1 METKRRS
8 LLRVIS
14 WRITATVTTML
25 ISLIITGSI
34 DTAVKIGFIE
44 VFAKIL
50 LQYIH
55 ERIWMKVKLGMRNVS
70 GDYQI

>member
-1 METKRRS
+1 MERKRRS

-14 WRITATVTTML
+14 WRITATITTMV
-25 ISLIITGSI
+25 ISWLITGKI
-34 DTAVKIGFIE
+34 DLAIKIGFIE
-44 VFAKIL
+44 VFAKIA

-55 ERIWMKVKLGMRNVS
+55 ERIWMKIKYGMVKSS

>member
-44 VFAKIL
+44 VLRLFWGL
-50 LQYIH
+50 LLI
-55 ERIWMKVKLGMRNVS
+55 VLDLKLH
-70 GDYQI
+70 